1 MAPKKKKLPIP
12 LLLLIILLCVTVV
25 LCAAA
30 AGVWYY
36 GRHALTSNVTA
47 PQLPASPAETVS
59 EPEETP
65 SREPESPVVLD
76 SYTIEHNGKYYRYND
91 SMINLL
97 LLGIDAD
104 DKPSQPLDPGSNIQ
118 CDVILLAAMDVRNN
132 QLTLLSLNRDTIC
145 NLEVINPDGSSQG
158 YYPAQLALSFCYGDG
173 LAKSCELTKNTVSD
187 LLYGLQ
193 IHGYGAF
200 YMGGISIL
208 NDALGGVTVNIRD
221 DYDFTRRFWQMI
233 PGQDVTLT
241 GEMAYAYIRS
251 RQEDEAGNVN
261 RMARQK
267 QYMLAMLS
275 QAMQQVKSNPA
286 SVFSLYDAVDDYILT
301 DLDISRIAY
310 LATEAASMGFDGE
323 IRTLSGDLTVD
334 DTDHMRL
341 TLDQEALYETML
353 QVFYEEVTD

>member
-1 MAPKKKKLPIP
+1 MAQKKKKLPLP
-12 LLLLIILLCVTVV
+12 LLLLIILLCVTAV

-36 GRHALTSNVTA
+36 GRHALTTNVTA
-47 PQLPASPAETVS
+47 PQLPASPTASAPE
-59 EPEETP
+59 EPEAA
-65 SREPESPVVLD
+65 EPDTPVVLD

-91 SMINLL
+91 SMVNLL

-104 DKPSQPLDPGSNIQ
+104 NKPSQPLDPGSNIQ
-118 CDVILLAAMDVRNN
+118 CDVILLAAMDLKNN
-132 QLTLLSLNRDTIC
+132 KLTLLSLNRDTIC
-145 NLEVINPDGSSQG
+145 DLEVINPDGSSQG

-173 LAKSCELTKNTVSD
+173 LAKSCELTENAVSD

-221 DYDFTRRFWQMI
+221 DYDFTQRYWQMI

-251 RQEDEAGNVN
+251 RQENETGNVN

-275 QAMQQVKSNPA
+275 QAMQQIKSNPA
-286 SVFSLYDAVDDYILT
+286 SIFSLYDAVDDDMLT

-310 LATEAASMGFDGE
+310 LATEAASMNFDGE
-323 IRTLSGDLTVD
+323 IRTLSGELTVD

-341 TLDQEALYETML
+341 TLDQDALYETML
-353 QVFYEEVTD
+353 QVFYEEVTE

>member
-1 MAPKKKKLPIP
+1 MARKKKKLSLP
-12 LLLLIILLCVTVV
+12 LLLLIILLCVTAV

-36 GRHALTSNVTA
+36 GRHALTANVTA
-47 PQLPASPAETVS
+47 PQLPASPTVA
-59 EPEETP
+59 EPEET
-65 SREPESPVVLD
+65 EPQEPDTPVVLD

-91 SMINLL
+91 SMVNLL

-104 DKPSQPLDPGSNIQ
+104 NKPSAPLDPGSNIQ
-118 CDVILLAAMDVRNN
+118 CDVILLAAMDLKNN
-132 QLTLLSLNRDTIC
+132 KLTFLSLNRDTIC
-145 NLEVINPDGSSQG
+145 NLEVINQDGTSQG

-173 LAKSCELTKNTVSD
+173 LSKSCELTANAVSD

-200 YMGGISIL
+200 YMGGISVL
-208 NDALGGVTVNIRD
+208 NDALGGVTVNILD
-221 DYDFTRRFWQMI
+221 DYDFTQRYWQMI

-251 RQEDEAGNVN
+251 RREDETGNVN

-275 QAMQQVKSNPA
+275 QVIQQIKSNPA
-286 SVFSLYDAVDDYILT
+286 IIFSLYDAVDDYMLT

-323 IRTLSGDLTVD
+323 IQSLSGELTVD
-334 DTDHMRL
+334 NTDHMRL
-341 TLDQEALYETML
+341 TLDQDALYETML
-353 QVFYEEVTD
+353 QVFYEEVTK